1 MDSEVT
7 PPNNVATTPVS
18 KMPDASTPTT
28 KHTGIIFGVLATYP
42 LIIHPPGKPYDNL
55 IIN

>member
-18 KMPDASTPTT
+18 KMPDTFTPTT
-28 KHTGIIFGVLATYP
+28 KYMGIIFGVLATYP